1 MNGVVS
7 GLDRPDRLSR
17 KLPLGLFSISNL
29 YLYLYL
35 FFIIIIFFFFSFLL
49 FLSLFFFPPLTKRPP
64 PSSSG
69 THPLTAIVFTQRSEG
84 HRGNTWKQL
93 TLNNFLE

>member
-1 MNGVVS
+1 
-7 GLDRPDRLSR
+7 
-17 KLPLGLFSISNL
+17 
-29 YLYLYL
+29 
-35 FFIIIIFFFFSFLL
+35 
-49 FLSLFFFPPLTKRPP
+49 LSLFFFPPLTKRPP